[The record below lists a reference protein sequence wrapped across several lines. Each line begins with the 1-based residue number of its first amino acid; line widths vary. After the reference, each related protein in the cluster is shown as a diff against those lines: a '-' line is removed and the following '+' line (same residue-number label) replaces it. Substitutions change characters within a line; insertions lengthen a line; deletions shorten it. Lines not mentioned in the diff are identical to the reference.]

1 MKLKDTHILLLVIIV
16 ACAVRF
22 YNFFQIPYTHDEFSA
37 LFRTYY
43 TCFSDLI
50 EKGVLID
57 GHPAGI
63 QVFLFYWT
71 RLFGYDEWVVKLP
84 FTLCGIGSVY
94 LLYLIGK
101 KWYNVTV
108 GLISA
113 SFLATIQYT
122 VMYSQ
127 IARPYIS
134 GLFFSLCMVHFW
146 WKILSEPRNKLI
158 WNSLLY
164 IISAS
169 LCAYNHYFSLLF
181 AIILGLSGLFLVERK
196 FLLKYVISGLTIFLL
211 FLPHFNIFLFQ
222 LKAGGVEGW
231 LGKPHNDFIIYY
243 LKYIFHF
250 SPFLGLLVV
259 FIALFGL
266 KGFNKYDFNKKHFL
280 LSLSWFM
287 LTFLIGFF
295 YSRFING
302 VLQYSVLIFSFP
314 FLFFI
319 LFGHIRVQKTG
330 INLII
335 VSMILS
341 VNIFSLIKER
351 RHYELFYNSPFEQ
364 ILIDQTNIR
373 KSNPGILSLIDS
385 HKRISSYYFL
395 KRDIDTSFTWYDS
408 FASERDLINYLREH
422 NQQFEKLFFGCL
434 SGSNPLIIPI
444 IMEYYPSIVW
454 QKNYAGGTSY
464 LFSKD
469 STNTRAV
476 IELLDFESVRPN
488 WSAFKKENL
497 IDTMRYSG
505 MHSYLID
512 STSEWSPAYS
522 RALKEIIT
530 NENNFIDIAVKC
542 YYSVSMDDII
552 LVASLD
558 AKNES
563 VGWTGYPFTTF
574 VSSDSTKNHWF
585 TVYCTLKLSDAY
597 QHNRHILFKTYI
609 WNRGRQNLIID
620 DFTIKLR
627 IGNPIIYGLF
637 EKI

>member
-1 MKLKDTHILLLVIIV
+1 MKIKDTYLLVLIITV
-16 ACAVRF
+16 ASATRF
-22 YNFFQIPYTHDEFSA
+22 YNYFQIPFTHDEFSA

-43 TCFSDLI
+43 TGFSDLI

-63 QVFLFYWT
+63 QVFLYYWT

-84 FTLCGIGSVY
+84 FTLFGIGSVY

-113 SFLATIQYT
+113 SFLATIQYA

-146 WKILSEPRNKLI
+146 WRIISEPRNKLF
-158 WNSLLY
+158 WNSLFY
-164 IISAS
+164 VISAS

-181 AIILGLSGLFLVERK
+181 AIIVGLSGLFLVERK
-196 FLLKYVISGLTIFLL
+196 FLLKYVISGLAIFLL

-231 LGKPHNDFIIYY
+231 LGKPHNDFIINY

-250 SPFLGLLVV
+250 SPFLYLLVV
-259 FIALFGL
+259 FIVLFGL
-266 KGFNKYDFNKKHFL
+266 IGFNKHDFNKRHFL

-287 LTFLIGFF
+287 LPFFIGFL
-295 YSRFING
+295 YSKFVNS
-302 VLQYSVLIFSFP
+302 VLQNSVLIFSFP
-314 FLFFI
+314 YLFFV
-319 LFGHIRVQKTG
+319 LFGHIRIQKTG

-335 VSMILS
+335 VSAILM
-341 VNIFSLIKER
+341 VNVFSLVKER

-364 ILIDQTNIR
+364 ILIDHTKIR
-373 KSNPGILSLIDS
+373 KSGYGTLSLIDS
-385 HKRISSYYFL
+385 HKRISSYYIS
-395 KRDIDTSFTWYDS
+395 RQDIDTNFTWCDSFT
-408 FASERDLINYLREH
+408 SESDLINYLKEH
-422 NQQFEKLFFGCL
+422 NQQFEELFFGCL

-444 IMEYYPSIVW
+444 IMEYYPGIVW
-454 QKNYAGGTSY
+454 EKDYAGGTSY

-469 STNTRAV
+469 STKTRAV
-476 IELLDFESVRPN
+476 IELLDFESVRPY
-488 WSAFKKENL
+488 WSAFNKENL
-497 IDTMRYSG
+497 IDTLRYSG
-505 MHSYLID
+505 MHSYLIA
-512 STSEWSPAYS
+512 STIEWSPAYS

-530 NENNFIDIAVKC
+530 HENNFIDIAVKC
-542 YYSVSMDDII
+542 YCPDSMDDIL

-558 AKNES
+558 ANNES
-563 VGWTGYPFTTF
+563 VSWTGYPILTF
-574 VSSDSTKNHWF
+574 VSSNNVKNNWF
-585 TVYCTLKLSDAY
+585 TAHCTLKLSDAY
-597 QHNRHILFKTYI
+597 QQHRHMLFKTYI
-609 WNRGRQNLIID
+609 WNKGRHNLIID
-620 DFTIKLR
+620 DFTIKIR
-627 IGNPIIYGLF
+627 NGNPIIYGLF
-637 EKI
+637 EEI